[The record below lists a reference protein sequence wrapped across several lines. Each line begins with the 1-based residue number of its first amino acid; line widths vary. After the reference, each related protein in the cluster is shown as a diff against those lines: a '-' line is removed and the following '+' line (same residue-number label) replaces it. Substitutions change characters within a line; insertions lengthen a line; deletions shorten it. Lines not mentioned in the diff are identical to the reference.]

1 MTPVARPFTLLSGN
15 SVPELVSAVASRLRI
30 RPGSSRVERY
40 PDGET
45 GTRIEAEVSGRAV
58 VIVQS
63 TSPPVNDHLMELLVL
78 VDAARRAGSA
88 SILAVVP
95 YFGYARSD
103 GRRGERQAVTGR
115 LVASMLEAA
124 GVTGVITVD
133 AHTEQ
138 LEGFFRVPFW
148 NLSAVPILADAVR
161 DRIPDESVVVSPD
174 LGRIGMAVEYGERFG
189 VPAAAVHKRRLSG
202 RRVESG
208 QVLGDV
214 RGRRC
219 VIVDDMISTGGT
231 IAECVKA
238 LREAG
243 AEDGFTVVATHGVLT
258 AGAIETLEGAGVEAV
273 WTTDSIARIP
283 GSEDRVHQASIAALV
298 ADAIQE
304 AFVGTRS

>member
-15 SVPELVSAVASRLRI
+15 SVPELVSAIASRLRV
-30 RPGSSRVERY
+30 RPGGCRVDRY

-45 GTRIEAEVSGRAV
+45 GARIESEVAGRAV

-78 VDAARRAGSA
+78 ADAARRAGA
-88 SILAVVP
+88 ETILAAVP

-124 GVTGVITVD
+124 GVAGLITVD
-133 AHTEQ
+133 AHSEQ

-161 DRIPDESVVVSPD
+161 GRVSEESVIVSPD
-174 LGRIGMAVEYGERFG
+174 LGRIEMAVAYGERFG
-189 VPAAAVHKRRLSG
+189 VGAAAVNKRRLSG

-231 IAECVKA
+231 IAECVRA

-243 AEDGFTVVATHGVLT
+243 ARDGFTVVATHGVLT
-258 AGAIETLEGAGVEAV
+258 AGALETLEGAGVEAV
-273 WTTDSIARIP
+273 WTTDSIARPP
-283 GSEDRVHQASIAALV
+283 GSEGRVHQASIAALV
-298 ADAIQE
+298 ADTIEE
-304 AFVGTRS
+304 ALGGAPS